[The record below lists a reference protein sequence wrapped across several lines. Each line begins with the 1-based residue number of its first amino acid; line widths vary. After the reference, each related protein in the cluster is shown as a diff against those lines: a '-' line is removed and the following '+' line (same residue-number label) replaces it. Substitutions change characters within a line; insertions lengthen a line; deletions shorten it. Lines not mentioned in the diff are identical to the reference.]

1 MAEKKIGIALGS
13 GSARGW
19 SHIGVIRS
27 LQEAGIPIHIACGS
41 SIGALVA
48 GAFAANFLDTLDR
61 WVRELSWTDLLRFMD
76 LRLPRSGIIEGE
88 KITGYFKQNLSDANI
103 EDLAIPF
110 AAVATE
116 LNSGREVWLQKGSL
130 IDAIRASVS
139 LPGIF
144 TPYQEG
150 NRWLVDGGL
159 INPVPVSL
167 CRAMGADIV
176 VAVNLNSDIM
186 GKSEI
191 RRNNSNNR
199 TLHKKVASF
208 LNRKLPQA
216 NLNAFKL
223 FDPSESQR
231 GPNLFE
237 IITTAVYITQDFIT
251 KQRLQID
258 PPDILIT
265 PRLAQIGLLDF
276 NRADEAVEEGWKAMD
291 LKLSKL
297 MDLLS

>member
-1 MAEKKIGIALGS
+1 MEKKIGIALGS

-48 GAFAANFLDTLDR
+48 GAFAANFLDTLDK
-61 WVRELSWTDLLRFMD
+61 WARELSWTDLLRFMD
-76 LRLPRSGIIEGE
+76 VRLPRSGIIEGD

-103 EDLAIPF
+103 EDLSIPF

-116 LNSGREVWLQKGSL
+116 LNTGREIWIQKGSL

-144 TPYQEG
+144 TPHHTG
-150 NRWLVDGGL
+150 DRWLVDGGL

-176 VAVNLNSDIM
+176 IAVNLNSDIM

-191 RRNNSNNR
+191 RRNNSNNI
-199 TLHKKVASF
+199 TLHRKVASF
-208 LNRKLPQA
+208 LNRKLPRA
-216 NLNAFKL
+216 NLKAFKL

-231 GPNLFE
+231 GPNLF
-237 IITTAVYITQDFIT
+237 
-251 KQRLQID
+251 
-258 PPDILIT
+258 
-265 PRLAQIGLLDF
+265 
-276 NRADEAVEEGWKAMD
+276 
-291 LKLSKL
+291 
-297 MDLLS
+297 

>member
-1 MAEKKIGIALGS
+1 MKKKKIGIALGS

-27 LQEAGIPIHIACGS
+27 LMEAGIPIDIACGS

-48 GAFAANFLDTLDR
+48 GAFAADFLNTLDR
-61 WVRELSWTDLLRFMD
+61 WVRELSWTDLLRFID
-76 LRLPRSGIIEGE
+76 VRLPRSGIIEGE
-88 KITGYFKQNLSDANI
+88 KITGYFRQNLSDANI

-116 LNSGREVWLQKGSL
+116 LNTGREVWLREGSL

-144 TPYQEG
+144 TPYQKG
-150 NRWLVDGGL
+150 DQWLVDGGL

-176 VAVNLNSDIM
+176 IAVNLNSDIM

-191 RRNNSNNR
+191 RRSNINGR
-199 TLHKKVASF
+199 TLQKKVASF
-208 LNRKLPQA
+208 LNRQLPKA
-216 NLNAFKL
+216 NLRAFKV
-223 FDPSESQR
+223 FDPSEPQR

-237 IITTAVYITQDFIT
+237 ILTTSVYITQDFIT
-251 KQRLQID
+251 QQRLAVS

-276 NRADEAVEEGWKAMD
+276 NRAEEAVEEGWRAMD
-291 LKLSKL
+291 LMIPRVLE
-297 MDLLS
+297 LLK